1 MSSIKKLEK
10 IKRLEKV
17 YYSPK
22 GYWRGFSAIKRL
34 SAAAKVSEEE
44 AKSWLKKTSNMA
56 NLSSRSKL
64 YSTSNF

>member
-10 IKRLEKV
+10 IKKLQRI

-22 GYWRGFSAIKRL
+22 GYWRGFSVIKRL

-56 NLSSRSKL
+56 NLSSCAKI
-64 YSTSNF
+64 YSTPKV

>member
-22 GYWRGFSAIKRL
+22 GYWRGFSVIKRL

-56 NLSSRSKL
+56 NFSSRSKL